1 MLPRRPGPSSTTR
14 GPPVSRTA
22 SPGRTPL
29 VSSYTWMTVFSP
41 TTWMTS
47 PSSCSSPT
55 NWTSYMR
62 GRRPVAVTTGPAT
75 RKISPDALPAAAFS
89 FPFIA
94 MLVPPPPVLHYL
106 YRSTPIARLIFARR
120 SSSSRLPTAMTTG
133 RGVVSSRRRIVLLRA
148 VMSSALRIRI
158 PTFGSSR
165 TFATC
170 ASTASRPTLNVFR
183 TPASLNPWTNSSRP
197 TAASSIL
204 HHQEVPDHG
213 GVHRALLSPRDD
225 PQVLDLPF
233 LADDV
238 VENRQDGQRVD
249 MGVPARL

>member
-1 MLPRRPGPSSTTR
+1 MLPRRPGPNSTTS
-14 GPPVSRTA
+14 GPPVSTTA
-22 SPGRTPL
+22 SPGRMPL
-29 VSSYTWMTVFSP
+29 VSSYTW
-41 TTWMTS
+41 
-47 PSSCSSPT
+47 
-55 NWTSYMR
+55 
-62 GRRPVAVTTGPAT
+62 
-75 RKISPDALPAAAFS
+75 
-89 FPFIA
+89 
-94 MLVPPPPVLHYL
+94 
-106 YRSTPIARLIFARR
+106 
-120 SSSSRLPTAMTTG
+120 
-133 RGVVSSRRRIVLLRA
+133 
-148 VMSSALRIRI
+148 
-158 PTFGSSR
+158 R

-204 HHQEVPDHG
+204 HHQEVPNHG
-213 GVHRALLSPRDD
+213 GVHRALLSPCDD

>member
-1 MLPRRPGPSSTTR
+1 MLRRRPGPRSTTR

-75 RKISPDALPAAAFS
+75 RKISPAASPAAAFS

-94 MLVPPPPVLHYL
+94 MLVSAPSGIRSLVQVDPDRALDLCPEVFLFAFADGDDHGTGSRFESPPHRVAESRHVVRAEDEDTHVRVFEDLRDLRLDGVAGDAEGLTDARQLESLDEFVPAHRGEFHPTPPGG
-106 YRSTPIARLIFARR
+106 PE
-120 SSSSRLPTAMTTG
+120 
-133 RGVVSSRRRIVLLRA
+133 SRRG
-148 VMSSALRIRI
+148 
-158 PTFGSSR
+158 PSR
-165 TFATC
+165 
-170 ASTASRPTLNVFR
+170 RPF
-183 TPASLNPWTNSSRP
+183 
-197 TAASSIL
+197 
-204 HHQEVPDHG
+204 
-213 GVHRALLSPRDD
+213 
-225 PQVLDLPF
+225 
-233 LADDV
+233 
-238 VENRQDGQRVD
+238 
-249 MGVPARL
+249 PARCSP